1 MMTEFTKRTFTSIA
15 LIVCFGG
22 AYLDSTLLYLLLLG
36 AVLVLIL
43 IFEWPNLFSHE
54 DKTVYWALSGLYP
67 ISPML
72 GLMALDYWYRDCS
85 MLIPLYP
92 LLIAWT
98 ADTFGYLVGQAIG
111 VHKICPTISPGKSW
125 EGLMGSI
132 FGVIGLNYLFMWR
145 LNIVPFTYYAKTHEF
160 LLIIS
165 VVQTVIAFLGGIFI
179 SYLKRKKGL
188 KDTGH
193 VLPGHGGFLDR
204 FDSVF
209 FVVLATWL
217 MIGLYHLVRFLILYL
232 Q

>member
-1 MMTEFTKRTFTSIA
+1 MMTEFTKRTLTSIV
-15 LIVCFGG
+15 LIGCFGG
-22 AYLDSTLLYLLLLG
+22 AYLHSTLLYLLLLG
-36 AVLVLIL
+36 AVLFLIL
-43 IFEWPNLFSHE
+43 FFEWPNLFSPE
-54 DKTVYWALSGLYP
+54 DKVVYWVGSLFYP
-67 ISPML
+67 IAPMV
-72 GLMALDYWYRDCS
+72 GLMALDYCYRDSS

-92 LLIAWT
+92 LLVAWT
-98 ADTFGYLVGQAIG
+98 ADTFGYVIG
-111 VHKICPTISPGKSW
+111 SALGSHKICPTISPGKSW
-125 EGLMGSI
+125 EGLLGSVI
-132 FGVIGLNYLFMWR
+132 GVIGLNYLFMWR
-145 LNIVPFTYYAKTHEF
+145 LNIVPFTYYAKSHEF

-209 FVVLATWL
+209 FVVLVTWL
-217 MIGLYHLVRFLILYL
+217 MIGLYHLARLAILYW

>member
-1 MMTEFTKRTFTSIA
+1 MMTEFTKRTLTSIV
-15 LIVCFGG
+15 LVGCFGG
-22 AYLDSTLLYLLLLG
+22 AFLHSTLLFLFLLSI
-36 AVLVLIL
+36 VLFLIL
-43 IFEWPNLFSHE
+43 FFEWPNLFSPE
-54 DKTVYWALSGLYP
+54 SRIVYWITSLAYP
-67 ISPML
+67 IAPMI
-72 GLMALDYWYRDCS
+72 GLMALNFFYRDVS

-92 LLIAWT
+92 LMIAWT
-98 ADTFGYLVGQAIG
+98 ADTFGYLVGKAFG
-111 VHKICPTISPGKSW
+111 THKICPTISPGKSW
-125 EGLMGSI
+125 EGLTGSVL
-132 FGVIGLNYLFMWR
+132 GVIGLNYLFMWQ
-145 LNIVPFTYYAKTHEF
+145 LKIVPFTYYAKSHEF

-209 FVVLATWL
+209 FVVLVTWL
-217 MIGLYHLVRFLILYL
+217 MIGLYHLIRFLILYW